1 MKNTKTS
8 FALSVI
14 TLTLLLTACSGANS
28 GSSSPEA
35 NNGASTTNTS
45 ASTGSPIPS
54 LPVTPGSELPTPT
67 PTPTPTPSPATP
79 SQPVNP
85 AAAAIAALE
94 ANGTIPKLDRSDSL
108 TGPDLDGNGVR
119 DDVDA
124 WIKSK
129 LTDPK
134 QIAAAMQSA
143 KAMQKAILVDLT
155 NKVAT
160 RAVMAL
166 NDRAT
171 YCMLSVFPASANAA
185 GYDFDSK
192 IESLTTNTKPRL
204 RAYLAYN
211 KALDGTTSSAPTSST
226 CD

>member
-8 FALSVI
+8 FSLSVI

-35 NNGASTTNTS
+35 NNGASTTNSTT
-45 ASTGSPIPS
+45 STGGPAPRQ
-54 LPVTPGSELPTPT
+54 PATPGSELPTP
-67 PTPTPTPSPATP
+67 SPVTP
-79 SQPVNP
+79 SQPLSP

-108 TGPDLDGNGVR
+108 AGPDLDGNGVR

-171 YCMLSVFPASANAA
+171 YCMLSVFPASANPA